1 MASPCE
7 MPAGVS
13 GFISFHLMHSI
24 KFHNDRRSLFPIRHK
39 TNISLPTTR
48 QGGVFVFGLIARRG
62 ENRARAK
69 REKQSGGLFWCP
81 RACRHAAAW
90 SGVCSRRGSHVPT
103 SLRLG
108 TRAASFFSPRFICH
122 RQRFG
127 EKLVAKFHND
137 CRSLFHIR
145 HKTNISRISRPH
157 FPPKFHLFFLA
168 LCYPLWYS
176 SQDSNL
182 RER

>member
-24 KFHNDRRSLFPIRHK
+24 KFHNDRRALFPIRHK

-48 QGGVFVFGLIARRG
+48 QGGVFVFGMIAGRG
-62 ENRARAK
+62 SNRARAK
-69 REKQSGGLFWCP
+69 REKRSSGSFWCP
-81 RACRHAAAW
+81 RACRHAVAW

-127 EKLVAKFHND
+127 EKLVARLRRKPRRKITIAEANAFPFVIRRIFHVLHAPFSAKSPFLFS
-137 CRSLFHIR
+137 CFMPSLVV
-145 HKTNISRISRPH
+145 
-157 FPPKFHLFFLA
+157 
-168 LCYPLWYS
+168 
-176 SQDSNL
+176 
-182 RER
+182 